1 LDREVALS
9 ADASISAVE
18 KPPPGPVHSIFF
30 NSAELRA
37 GWRLVIFLLV
47 LIPLFVAVEVFVFVL
62 RRRGSIPDSV
72 PILNDLITASL
83 IFITTAVM
91 AIIEK
96 RDLADYGLPLRECL
110 GRRFWLGA
118 VFGLV
123 TMTMVVAA
131 MHVAGVIA
139 FSKGTVQ
146 GQALAT
152 YATFAAITFVFGAMF
167 EELTCRGYLLFTL
180 TTGFG
185 FWPAA
190 LVSSAIFGLLHAG
203 NQGETAFGCFST
215 GVFGFLFC
223 VLLRRTGNLWMPIGF
238 HAAYNWA
245 ESFFYGTTDSGFL
258 AHDRFLTVEVS
269 GSRWLTGGSA
279 GPEGSVLCVAIVL
292 LLTIGVGFGMRGA
305 RFPDVTALKMNPR
318 PAPEPDLPPVRS

>member
-1 LDREVALS
+1 MS
-9 ADASISAVE
+9 AIE
-18 KPPPGPVHSIFF
+18 KPPPGPVRRLFF

-37 GWRLVIFLLV
+37 GWRLVIFLAVMFAVGLGV
-47 LIPLFVAVEVFVFVL
+47 GVVVHFVRGRGTPQSTPIFDELIAASIVFL
-62 RRRGSIPDSV
+62 
-72 PILNDLITASL
+72 
-83 IFITTAVM
+83 TTAVM

-96 RDLADYGLPLRECL
+96 RDLAAYGLPLRQCL

-152 YATFAAITFVFGAMF
+152 FATFAAITFVFGAMF

-203 NQGETAFGCFST
+203 NHGETAFGCFST

-258 AHDRFLTVEVS
+258 AHDRFLTIEAS

-318 PAPEPDLPPVRS
+318 PAPEPDLPPVTS

>member
-1 LDREVALS
+1 MIYLAVMLAVGLGIGVVIHFVRGGRTPQSLPIFDELIA
-9 ADASISAVE
+9 ASI
-18 KPPPGPVHSIFF
+18 
-30 NSAELRA
+30 
-37 GWRLVIFLLV
+37 IFL
-47 LIPLFVAVEVFVFVL
+47 
-62 RRRGSIPDSV
+62 
-72 PILNDLITASL
+72 
-83 IFITTAVM
+83 TTAVM

-96 RDLADYGLPLRECL
+96 RELADYGLPLRQCL

-152 YATFAAITFVFGAMF
+152 YATFAALTFVFGAVF

-180 TTGFG
+180 TTGMG

-190 LVSSAIFGLLHAG
+190 VLSSAIFGILHSG
-203 NQGETAFGCFST
+203 NPGETAFGCFST

-258 AHDRFLTVEVS
+258 AHDRFLTADVS

-292 LLTIGVGFGMRGA
+292 LLTIGVGFGLRGA
-305 RFPDVTALKMNPR
+305 KFPDVAALRTKPR
-318 PAPEPDLPPVRS
+318 TSTGADLPPVAI

>member
-1 LDREVALS
+1 MS
-9 ADASISAVE
+9 AIE
-18 KPPPGPVHSIFF
+18 KPPPGPVRRLFF

-37 GWRLVIFLLV
+37 GWRLVIFLAVMFAVGLGV
-47 LIPLFVAVEVFVFVL
+47 GVVVHFVRGRGTPQSTPIFDELIAASIVFL
-62 RRRGSIPDSV
+62 
-72 PILNDLITASL
+72 
-83 IFITTAVM
+83 TTAVM

-96 RDLADYGLPLRECL
+96 RDLAAYGLPLRQCL

-152 YATFAAITFVFGAMF
+152 FATFAAITFVFGAMF

-180 TTGFG
+180 TTGLG

-203 NQGETAFGCFST
+203 NHGETAFGCFST

-258 AHDRFLTVEVS
+258 AHDRFLTADVS

-279 GPEGSVLCVAIVL
+279 GPEGSVLCVAIVV
-292 LLTIGVGFGMRGA
+292 LLTIGVGFGLRGA
-305 RFPDVTALKMNPR
+305 KFPDVAALKTKPR
-318 PAPEPDLPPVRS
+318 PASEPNLPPVTT

>member
-1 LDREVALS
+1 MRR
-9 ADASISAVE
+9 
-18 KPPPGPVHSIFF
+18 IFF
-30 NSAELRA
+30 NSAELRD
-37 GWRLVIFLLV
+37 RLAVGIYLAVMLAVGLGIGVVIHFVRGGRTPQSLPIFDELIAASIIFL
-47 LIPLFVAVEVFVFVL
+47 
-62 RRRGSIPDSV
+62 
-72 PILNDLITASL
+72 
-83 IFITTAVM
+83 TTAVM

-96 RDLADYGLPLRECL
+96 RELADYGLPLRQCL

-152 YATFAAITFVFGAMF
+152 YATFAALTFVFGAVF
-167 EELTCRGYLLFTL
+167 EELTCRGYLSFTL
-180 TTGFG
+180 TTGMG
-185 FWPAA
+185 FWPAVV
-190 LVSSAIFGLLHAG
+190 LSSAIFGILHSG
-203 NQGETAFGCFST
+203 NPGETAFGCFST

-258 AHDRFLTVEVS
+258 AHDRFLTADVS

-292 LLTIGVGFGMRGA
+292 LLTIGVGFGLRGA
-305 RFPDVTALKMNPR
+305 KFPDVAASAR
-318 PAPEPDLPPVRS
+318 SPDLDRS

>member
-1 LDREVALS
+1 VPRLS
-9 ADASISAVE
+9 V
-18 KPPPGPVHSIFF
+18 VH
-30 NSAELRA
+30 
-37 GWRLVIFLLV
+37 V
-47 LIPLFVAVEVFVFVL
+47 
-62 RRRGSIPDSV
+62 
-72 PILNDLITASL
+72 
-83 IFITTAVM
+83 
-91 AIIEK
+91 
-96 RDLADYGLPLRECL
+96 
-110 GRRFWLGA
+110 
-118 VFGLV
+118 
-123 TMTMVVAA
+123 
-131 MHVAGVIA
+131 
-139 FSKGTVQ
+139 
-146 GQALAT
+146 
-152 YATFAAITFVFGAMF
+152 
-167 EELTCRGYLLFTL
+167 

-318 PAPEPDLPPVRS
+318 PAPEPDLPPVTS

>member
-1 LDREVALS
+1 MS
-9 ADASISAVE
+9 ADASISTIE
-18 KPPPGPVHSIFF
+18 KPPPGPVRRIFF
-30 NSAELRA
+30 NSAELCA
-37 GWRLVIFLLV
+37 GWRLVIYLAVMLAVGLGIGVVIHFVRGGRTPQSLPIFDELIAASIIFL
-47 LIPLFVAVEVFVFVL
+47 
-62 RRRGSIPDSV
+62 
-72 PILNDLITASL
+72 
-83 IFITTAVM
+83 TTAVM

-96 RDLADYGLPLRECL
+96 RELADYGLPLRQCL

-152 YATFAAITFVFGAMF
+152 YATFAALTFVFGAIF

-180 TTGFG
+180 TTGMG

-190 LVSSAIFGLLHAG
+190 VLSSAIFGILHSG
-203 NQGETAFGCFST
+203 NPGETAFGCFST

-258 AHDRFLTVEVS
+258 AHDRFLTGDVS

-279 GPEGSVLCVAIVL
+279 GPEGSVLCVAIVV
-292 LLTIGVGFGMRGA
+292 LLTIGVGFGLRGA
-305 RFPDVTALKMNPR
+305 KFPDVAALKTKPR
-318 PAPEPDLPPVRS
+318 PAPEADLPPVAI